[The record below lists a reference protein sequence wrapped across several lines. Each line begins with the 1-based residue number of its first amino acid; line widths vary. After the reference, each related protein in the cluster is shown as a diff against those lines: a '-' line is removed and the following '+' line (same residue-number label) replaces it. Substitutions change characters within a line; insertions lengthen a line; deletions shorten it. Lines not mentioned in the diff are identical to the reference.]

1 MRAYITYVPPFTS
14 IHPSCASI
22 YLHSPPYLPPFTP
35 IQPHDRCHKEAV
47 GEEYVSTDETDSEE
61 EEKAEKSAKV
71 KEDSILALFCSYL
84 SELLPDLVLFVA

>member
-1 MRAYITYVPPFTS
+1 
-14 IHPSCASI
+14 
-22 YLHSPPYLPPFTP
+22 
-35 IQPHDRCHKEAV
+35 
-47 GEEYVSTDETDSEE
+47 VSTDETDSEE